1 MNVLES
7 MRENHIKKIIYASSS
22 CYGLQNF
29 PTKETD
35 NIDTHYPYSFL
46 KILVNKS
53 FSTGQKFMILNIF
66 PQIIQCLRFEDHE
79 HMVLTEL
86 RGNFFK
92 TKIVINLSQ

>member
-1 MNVLES
+1 MGTMNVLES
-7 MRENHIKKIIYASSS
+7 MRENHVKKIIYAASSS
-22 CYGLQNF
+22 CYGLPKNF

-35 NIDTHYPYSFL
+35 NIDTRYPYFFL

-66 PQIIQCLRFEDHE
+66 HSDYSMFTAQDHE

-86 RGNFFK
+86 H
-92 TKIVINLSQ
+92 